1 MTIVP
6 IHKKAPEF
14 RSLSIIVPLFNEESL
29 ISELTRQLGNSYREL
44 NKSVPT
50 RIVFVNNGSTDS
62 TLQKLLK
69 FMESGI
75 PAEVITLS
83 RNFGYEAAVIAGL
96 DYSSSDL
103 YAVVDGDGEDPID
116 LLPNFLSRILDGA
129 EIVQGLRMQRQES
142 RLLQMFRR
150 TSYWVLSKIS
160 DEPFGVDVGNFSMF
174 TRRVRDGVLIENKH
188 FPFMRATISRIGFRV
203 EKVAH
208 DRNKRIDGKSHYKKV
223 SLLKFALLGFLTS
236 TTWPLRFTFYFGFI
250 VSGLVSFFVL
260 MSFFIGL
267 NELAWKRLL
276 ILLIS
281 QILVMIGIVG
291 IYVAR
296 VYKHSLGRPIYYF
309 DLSESYTNIEA

>member
-6 IHKKAPEF
+6 IHKKTLEF

-29 ISELTRQLGNSYREL
+29 IGELTRQLGISYGEL

-50 RIVFVNNGSTDS
+50 RIVFINNGSTDG
-62 TLQKLLK
+62 TLEELLK

-75 PAEVITLS
+75 PAEVVTLS

-96 DYSSSDL
+96 DYSNSDL

-116 LLPNFLSRILDGA
+116 LLPDFLSKILEGA

-142 RLLQMFRR
+142 RLLQIFRR

-174 TRRVRDGVLIENKH
+174 TKRVRDGVLVENKY
-188 FPFMRATISRIGFRV
+188 FPFMRATISRIGFKI
-203 EKVAH
+203 EKVPH
-208 DRNKRIDGKSHYKKV
+208 DRNQRIDGKSHYKKI

-236 TTWPLRFTFYFGFI
+236 TTWPLRFTFYFSF
-250 VSGLVSFFVL
+250 VLSCLVSIFVFF
-260 MSFFIGL
+260 SFYLDLQQGVW
-267 NELAWKRLL
+267 NR
-276 ILLIS
+276 ILLVVLTS
-281 QILVMIGIVG
+281 LFMMIGIVG
-291 IYVAR
+291 IYLAR

-309 DLSESYTNIEA
+309 DLSNSFTNIDS